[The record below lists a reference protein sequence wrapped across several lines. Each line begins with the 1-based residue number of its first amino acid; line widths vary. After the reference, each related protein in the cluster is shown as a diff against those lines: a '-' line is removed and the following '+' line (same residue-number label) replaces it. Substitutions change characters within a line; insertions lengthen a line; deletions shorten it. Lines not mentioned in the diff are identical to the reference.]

1 MKQISLKNID
11 QTIWWDKIKNGLS
24 VYMLPNKNVDHYYI
38 TFTTKYGSVDTEF
51 KIDGKDYKVSDG
63 IAHFLE
69 HVNFNYSDNVTAN
82 DLFKK
87 YGSDINAYTT
97 YDHTS
102 YLVSSSNSF
111 KKNLNLLLDYVQKSF
126 FTESLIE
133 KEKGIIVEE
142 VRRYKNDLFNKLKFE
157 SNKALYFNNKRNVRI
172 VGEEEDVKGITLD
185 EVKLV
190 HSTFYNPSNMFVV
203 ITGNFN
209 VKEAL
214 DVIKANQNNKRF
226 VEVNFEKVHRK
237 EPVKVKE
244 RKMVIK
250 EEMVNIPK
258 AIVSYKMS
266 RDLFKDYDD
275 EELDNYFYII
285 LNNNFS
291 SNSKLYEELKEKKM
305 ISRMGASATIYD
317 DVVIINITI
326 ESERINEV
334 ISIIESKMK
343 ELEMDEAGLVRKR
356 RVNIANLINQY
367 DDVEYINLD
376 IIRSLVRYN
385 KIYDNLYEIY
395 NSANLKKAKDVI
407 RKMNLDNESVVIME
421 R

>member
-1 MKQISLKNID
+1 
-11 QTIWWDKIKNGLS
+11 
-24 VYMLPNKNVDHYYI
+24 
-38 TFTTKYGSVDTEF
+38 
-51 KIDGKDYKVSDG
+51 
-63 IAHFLE
+63 
-69 HVNFNYSDNVTAN
+69 
-82 DLFKK
+82 
-87 YGSDINAYTT
+87 
-97 YDHTS
+97 
-102 YLVSSSNSF
+102 
-111 KKNLNLLLDYVQKSF
+111 
-126 FTESLIE
+126 
-133 KEKGIIVEE
+133 
-142 VRRYKNDLFNKLKFE
+142 
-157 SNKALYFNNKRNVRI
+157 
-172 VGEEEDVKGITLD
+172 
-185 EVKLV
+185 
-190 HSTFYNPSNMFVV
+190 
-203 ITGNFN
+203 
-209 VKEAL
+209 
-214 DVIKANQNNKRF
+214 
-226 VEVNFEKVHRK
+226 
-237 EPVKVKE
+237 
-244 RKMVIK
+244 MVIK

-317 DVVIINITI
+317 DVIIINITI

-421 R
+421 K